1 MAFLQSEIPPSTAP
15 VGAMARAAV
24 APPVVPVVR
33 DAPIARPR
41 SYRLAI
47 RLSAV
52 LAGAALLFIPGYAAA
67 QATESA
73 AMGILAAD
81 FIFLIGIA
89 GWSSIAGDSRR

>member
-15 VGAMARAAV
+15 AGAKARGAVVAA
-24 APPVVPVVR
+24 AARP
-33 DAPIARPR
+33 APIARPR
-41 SYRLAI
+41 SYRLVI
-47 RLSAV
+47 QLSAG

-67 QATESA
+67 QATDSI

-89 GWSSIAGDSRR
+89 GWSSVAGGSRR